1 MLAKRRS
8 TGAEPIAPRSKAPCD
23 RRPPRARARLGRMPP
38 ASRSAF
44 GSVASEEAKEA
55 APRPPIGFSDF
66 TPEKAHRQGD
76 G

>member
-1 MLAKRRS
+1 
-8 TGAEPIAPRSKAPCD
+8 
-23 RRPPRARARLGRMPP
+23 MPP

-66 TPEKAHRQGD
+66 TPEKARRQGD